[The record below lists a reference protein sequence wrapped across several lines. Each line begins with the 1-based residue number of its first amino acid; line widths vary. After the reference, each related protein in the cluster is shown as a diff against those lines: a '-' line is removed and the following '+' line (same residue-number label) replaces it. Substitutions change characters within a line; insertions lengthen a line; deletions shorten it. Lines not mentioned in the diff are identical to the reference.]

1 MWGSREQSEVIHGC
15 TSSGTTLEEG
25 GAVRRC
31 NHGRV
36 VRVWL
41 DAIGAKG
48 LRLLR
53 GVEWQAACEVQ
64 PWHGASSGPGAGPA
78 QAMG

>member
-15 TSSGTTLEEG
+15 TSGTPLEEG

-31 NHGRV
+31 NHDVARGASVAECYR
-36 VRVWL
+36 
-41 DAIGAKG
+41 AKG
-48 LRLLR
+48 LRLR
-53 GVEWQAACEVQ
+53 GLNGNACEVQ